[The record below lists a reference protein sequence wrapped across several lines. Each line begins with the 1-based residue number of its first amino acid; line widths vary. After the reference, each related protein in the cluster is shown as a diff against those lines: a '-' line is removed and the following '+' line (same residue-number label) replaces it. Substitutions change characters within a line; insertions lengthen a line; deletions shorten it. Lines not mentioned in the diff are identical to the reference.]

1 MSVTADM
8 CFQLSV
14 LYWCSHCFFH
24 LKLFQTRAIR
34 SCIRPS
40 SKDLCFSF
48 FQTIFFT
55 SMNLRGVVSRGGWGE
70 RGEKWKGGRERVK
83 KEGKS
88 QQSQIS
94 LPAAISFL
102 LDHLWLEKKKVQME
116 WLKGEQVKNCVW
128 QEKPEKSSG
137 AIIAV
142 PGIAEVLAA
151 CAD

>member
-1 MSVTADM
+1 MSITADM

-14 LYWCSHCFFH
+14 LYWCSHCSFH

-48 FQTIFFT
+48 FQTIFFK

-102 LDHLWLEKKKVQME
+102 LDHLWLEKKKFRWNDWKVNRWKIVFGKRSQKNPLVQ
-116 WLKGEQVKNCVW
+116 LLQCQG
-128 QEKPEKSSG
+128 
-137 AIIAV
+137 
-142 PGIAEVLAA
+142 
-151 CAD
+151 